1 MQGVALLVALSAL
14 GVDHTWRQTEDG
26 QVEYVLQIEPVF
38 LGALAEGKEIT
49 SELPADV
56 ERVDRLCLRIG
67 SGSLRTLPKTAPP
80 WPELNEA
87 AEQHAAAKSPP
98 ETPLAVYQKANGDLY
113 ASHDLTHGW
122 QPASESETTYL
133 IQLDPELLKLLEE
146 GDEVYAAILP
156 DAGVV
161 SGFKITSG
169 RDRVPRQATRPP
181 VMTVAQLQAQGPRT
195 SSPAADVP
203 PTSDFTGGAG
213 NSIYGP
219 VETTDLGTGAADV
232 LQPPANRADDVPR
245 FDSSQFGKRTPA
257 TSGSARSGTNR
268 PAARSPASSFPAP
281 RQATQQPMENVLDDP
296 EEEPT
301 PRMASVPSSTSRL
314 AQDAVPQRRTNQSGS
329 SAAEEKEPELP
340 DLFTFFIFCALFA
353 SLGGNA
359 YLVWTAAEF
368 HHRYK
373 LAVERLR
380 SAGRS

>member
-38 LGALAEGKEIT
+38 LSALAEGKEIT

-56 ERVDRLCLRIG
+56 ERVDRLCIRVG
-67 SGSLRTLPKTAPP
+67 SGGLERLAKTAPP

-87 AEQHAAAKSPP
+87 AEQHATAKSPP
-98 ETPLAVYQKANGDLY
+98 ETPLAVYQRANGDLY

-122 QPASESETTYL
+122 QPASATEATYL
-133 IQLDPELLKLLEE
+133 IQLTPDFLAGLEE

-169 RDRVPRQATRPP
+169 RKPVPRQSAQPP
-181 VMTVAQLQAQGPRT
+181 VMTVAQVQARGPRT

-203 PTSDFTGGAG
+203 PTSDFTGGAS
-213 NSIYGP
+213 NSIYGGE
-219 VETTDLGTGAADV
+219 VTDLGTGAADM
-232 LQPPANRADDVPR
+232 LQPPANRADEVPP
-245 FDSSQFGKRTPA
+245 FDSSQFGKRTPS
-257 TSGSARSGTNR
+257 TTGSVRSGSGR
-268 PAARSPASSFPAP
+268 PAPRSPASPIPAP
-281 RQATQQPMENVLDDP
+281 RQARQPPAEDVGYEPD
-296 EEEPT
+296 EEPT
-301 PRMASVPSSTSRL
+301 PRVASRTTGPSNL
-314 AQDAVPQRRTNQSGS
+314 GQNDLPQRRTNQSAVS
-329 SAAEEKEPELP
+329 TAEENEPEFPAMPFTLS
-340 DLFTFFIFCALFA
+340 LFALFLSIGA
-353 SLGGNA
+353 NLYLG
-359 YLVWTAAEF
+359 WTAAEF
-368 HHRYK
+368 YSRYK

>member
-38 LGALAEGKEIT
+38 LSALAEGKEIT

-56 ERVDRLCLRIG
+56 ERVDRLCIRIG
-67 SGSLRTLPKTAPP
+67 SGSLRTLPKIAPP

-87 AEQHAAAKSPP
+87 AEQHATAKSPP

-161 SGFKITSG
+161 SGFTITSG
-169 RDRVPRQATRPP
+169 RNRVPRQTARPP
-181 VMTVAQLQAQGPRT
+181 VMTVAQLQAQGSRT

-219 VETTDLGTGAADV
+219 VETTDLGTGAADM
-232 LQPPANRADDVPR
+232 LQPPVNRAEEVPR
-245 FDSSQFGKRTPA
+245 FDSSQFGKRTSSTTGSVRPG
-257 TSGSARSGTNR
+257 TSR
-268 PAARSPASSFPAP
+268 PAPRSAASSFPAP
-281 RQATQQPMENVLDDP
+281 RQATQQPAENVLYDP
-296 EEEPT
+296 EEEPA
-301 PRMASVPSSTSRL
+301 PRVASRTTGSSNL
-314 AQDAVPQRRTNQSGS
+314 GQNDLPQRRTNVSDGS
-329 SAAEEKEPELP
+329 LADEKRPEFP
-340 DLFTFFIFCALFA
+340 GWFSFILFCAFCA
-353 SLGGNA
+353 SLGGNV
-359 YLVWTAAEF
+359 YLIWTAAEF